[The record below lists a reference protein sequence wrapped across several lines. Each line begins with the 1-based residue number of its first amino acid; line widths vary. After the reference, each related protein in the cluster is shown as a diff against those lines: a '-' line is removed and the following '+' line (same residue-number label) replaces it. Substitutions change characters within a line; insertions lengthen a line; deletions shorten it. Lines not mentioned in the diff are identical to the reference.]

1 MKKRM
6 FTITLAAL
14 MAVSMMGCAEKKEMD
29 SKAETVQENKTVET
43 VVEAEEMPL

>member
-14 MAVSMMGCAEKKEMD
+14 MAVSMMGCAEKKGTD
-29 SKAETVQENKTVET
+29 SKAETVQEI
-43 VVEAEEMPL
+43 MDLI